1 MVSIQRPAMAPI
13 ALTGGRFDIFND
25 SSTDDDTSTST
36 VEGANVG
43 PLGQSLISPLRPLS
57 VSDAQNRQF
66 KSPTRVESLAAELK
80 RLHLGNS
87 PELYHYK
94 GRPIYQAKLKGQ
106 PCANLTRPP
115 IRRDTFERLETV
127 PEVEQRDPPESEAAS
142 VSAGTQHYIELPAH
156 QFAKHPLALSAR
168 KLISVEEQ
176 VAKHRQ
182 GNFEWVLTVKVPV
195 NPGSQDESDKTD
207 SSKHSSVQTLLFGCN
222 LLPSTGQ
229 SEKVESG
236 KEIHQHTFTL
246 LVTPLEG
253 DQEPTVATPQKE
265 SHSPIAMAVGA
276 RPAVQGTPAKAVQHV
291 PEVRIEEVSPPSDSK
306 RGRASVTSVRVT
318 SNSPPRIEDSVAAL
332 DQLEDELEAF
342 DQAAHFEKIVSPI
355 SAKSPT
361 SPMQSLSAA
370 AHHTPGSASKVDRS
384 SPRPV
389 SSATYR
395 LKSAEPERSPRTRRS
410 ASMIYL
416 DSPKLKEEEKP
427 LVQATPK
434 KSTNK
439 GLASLQPPKP
449 LTKSNKAPT
458 LPTFELPGEAVARR
472 LKEKREARLSMKA
485 TAEQASVPAPSSV
498 RRTKS
503 ARAPTVPKFELPGE
517 AISRRKRE
525 EREARLKAQEE
536 EERKRREFKARPIRS
551 GTMPASIPRETITS
565 RARQKGALAENVG
578 KSTTTSPNKRASL
591 VGGSLR
597 EPLSHVNNQSQ
608 PRGRHLTSE
617 ESTASSQARRATSSS
632 TNSLGSKRG
641 SVSIEE
647 VQQQRLRGKDIYQRD
662 NSYAQ
667 DREKERREREAM
679 ARLAREQAAEQ
690 SRLRSREWA
699 EKQKRKRMTVGS
711 VRDLVA

>member
-1 MVSIQRPAMAPI
+1 MAPI

-25 SSTDDDTSTST
+25 SSADDDTSTST
-36 VEGANVG
+36 VDGALDQN
-43 PLGQSLISPLRPLS
+43 QSHISPLRPVS
-57 VSDAQNRQF
+57 VSNAQNRQV

-80 RLHLGNS
+80 KLHLESS
-87 PELYHYK
+87 PEIYHYK
-94 GRPIYQAKLKGQ
+94 GRPIHQAKLKGQ
-106 PCANLTRPP
+106 PGAHSARPP

-127 PEVEQRDPPESEAAS
+127 PEVEQRDPPEPEASS

-156 QFAKHPLALSAR
+156 QFSKHPLALSAR
-168 KLISVEEQ
+168 KLSSVEEQ
-176 VAKHRQ
+176 LAKHRN
-182 GNFEWVLTVKVPV
+182 GNFEWVLTVKVPE
-195 NPGSQDESDKTD
+195 NPVSPDDSNKSD
-207 SSKHSSVQTLLFGCN
+207 SSKHPSVRSLFFGCN
-222 LLPSTGQ
+222 LLPPAGQ
-229 SEKVESG
+229 SDKVDSG
-236 KEIHQHTFTL
+236 KDSPQYTFTL

-253 DQEPTVATPQKE
+253 DQEPIVVTPQKE
-265 SHSPIAMAVGA
+265 SQSSTAMAVGA
-276 RPAVQGTPAKAVQHV
+276 RPAVQGTPVKAAQHV
-291 PEVRIEEVSPPSDSK
+291 PEVRIEEISPPSNSK
-306 RGRASVTSVRVT
+306 RGRTSVASVRVP
-318 SNSPPRIEDSVAAL
+318 SDSPPRIEDSVAAL
-332 DQLEDELEAF
+332 DLLEDELEAF
-342 DQAAHFEKIVSPI
+342 DQAAHFDKIVSPV
-355 SAKSPT
+355 SDKSPR

-370 AHHTPGSASKVDRS
+370 ADHSPGAASKINHP

-389 SSATYR
+389 ASATHR
-395 LKSAEPERSPRTRRS
+395 IKPAEPRRSPPMQRS
-410 ASMIYL
+410 ASMILL

-427 LVQATPK
+427 LVQSPPK

-449 LTKSNKAPT
+449 LIKSNKAPT
-458 LPTFELPGEAVARR
+458 MPTFELPGEAVARR
-472 LKEKREARLSMKA
+472 IKEKREARLSMKA
-485 TAEQASVPAPSSV
+485 TAEQAAAPTQSTI

-536 EERKRREFKARPIRS
+536 EERRRREFKARPIRS

-565 RARQKGALAENVG
+565 RARQQGTLTENVG
-578 KSTTTSPNKRASL
+578 KSTKPSPSKRASL
-591 VGGSLR
+591 INASQ
-597 EPLSHVNNQSQ
+597 EPLSNVNNQSQ
-608 PRGRHLTSE
+608 SRGRHLTTSE
-617 ESTASSQARRATSSS
+617 PSTTSQVGRATSSS
-632 TNSLGSKRG
+632 TASLGSKRG

-647 VQQQRLRGKDIYQRD
+647 VQQQRLRGKDIFQRD
-662 NSYAQ
+662 NSYSQ

>member
-1 MVSIQRPAMAPI
+1 MAPI
-13 ALTGGRFDIFND
+13 ALTGCRFDIFND
-25 SSTDDDTSTST
+25 SSADDDTSTST
-36 VEGANVG
+36 VDGTNARVGALDQNH
-43 PLGQSLISPLRPLS
+43 ISSLRPVS
-57 VSDAQNRQF
+57 VSNAQNRQV

-80 RLHLGNS
+80 KLHLDNS
-87 PELYHYK
+87 PEIYHYK
-94 GRPIYQAKLKGQ
+94 GRPIHQVKLKGQ
-106 PCANLTRPP
+106 PGVHSARPP

-127 PEVEQRDPPESEAAS
+127 PEVEQRDPPEPEASS

-156 QFAKHPLALSAR
+156 QFSKHPLALSAR
-168 KLISVEEQ
+168 KLTSVEAQ
-176 VAKHRQ
+176 LAKHRN
-182 GNFEWVLTVKVPV
+182 GHFEWVLTVKVPE
-195 NPGSQDESDKTD
+195 NPVPSDDSNKSD
-207 SSKHSSVQTLLFGCN
+207 SSKPPSVRSLFFGCN
-222 LLPSTGQ
+222 ILPSTGQ
-229 SEKVESG
+229 SEKVDSG
-236 KEIHQHTFTL
+236 KDFPDQTFTL

-253 DQEPTVATPQKE
+253 NQEPIVATPQEDSK
-265 SHSPIAMAVGA
+265 SSIAMAVGA
-276 RPAVQGTPAKAVQHV
+276 RPAVQGTPVKAAQHV

-306 RGRASVTSVRVT
+306 RGRVSVASVRVP

-332 DQLEDELEAF
+332 DLLEDELEAF
-342 DQAAHFEKIVSPI
+342 DQAAHFDKIVSPI
-355 SAKSPT
+355 SDKSPK
-361 SPMQSLSAA
+361 SPLQSLSAA
-370 AHHTPGSASKVDRS
+370 AHHSPGAASRMDRT

-389 SSATYR
+389 SSATHR
-395 LKSAEPERSPRTRRS
+395 IKPAEPRRSPTMQRS
-410 ASMIYL
+410 ASMIVL
-416 DSPKLKEEEKP
+416 DSPNMKEEDKP
-427 LVQATPK
+427 LVQAPPK

-449 LTKSNKAPT
+449 LIKSTKAPT
-458 LPTFELPGEAVARR
+458 MPTFELPGEAVARR
-472 LKEKREARLSMKA
+472 LKEKREARMSMKA
-485 TAEQASVPAPSSV
+485 TAEQAGAPTQSTI

-565 RARQKGALAENVG
+565 RARQKGALTENVG
-578 KSTTTSPNKRASL
+578 KSTTPCPKKRAS
-591 VGGSLR
+591 VIIASR
-597 EPLSHVNNQSQ
+597 EPLPHVDNQSQ
-608 PRGRHLTSE
+608 LRGRHLTATE
-617 ESTASSQARRATSSS
+617 PSTTSLVRRNTSSS

-647 VQQQRLRGKDIYQRD
+647 VQQQRLRGKDIFQRD
-662 NSYAQ
+662 NSFSQ

-711 VRDLVA
+711 VKDLMA